1 MLSLLTISR
10 RFALSCV
17 ASSAAGLLVP
27 AWCAEAQQAPNL
39 PAVPELNPVS
49 RFNGVV
55 DLPGGME
62 LEFSVVL
69 VPAVGNQPT
78 GGTMSIPMQG
88 LKDGALEEVEIGK
101 DWVKFTLKSPGAG
114 ANEAAWAR
122 FEAAPVAGE
131 EKTWRGTLKQNGQVL
146 PLTLVKTLAG
156 DDKPAK
162 PRRPQT
168 PVPPFPYDER
178 PVSFVVQ
185 PGGHV
190 MAGTLS
196 LPRGEGRRGA
206 VVMVTGSG
214 PQDRDETLFAH
225 KPFAVIA
232 DALTRA
238 GIAVL
243 RYDDRGVNGSA
254 MPRGQRLQDATTLHF
269 ADDAQAAVEFLAKRE
284 EIDAGRIGII
294 GHSEGALIASI
305 VASRSKDVAFVV
317 LLAGPGVPGRE
328 ILTTQSVAIARAS
341 GAGAEALAKIEVTHR
356 VLMDILSDPASKEDA
371 ILPAIRAL
379 TEAQLVGLGQ
389 EPKISDAELRQVML
403 PLDSRWL
410 REFLVL
416 DPAVYLRQVRV
427 PVLALNGSLDT
438 QVPAEQNLAAVAA
451 ALEQAGN
458 KDVTTAA
465 LPGLNHLFQTSMT
478 GSPTEYALIEETFAP
493 AALEKVVEW
502 VRQRAGEPA
511 K

>member
-1 MLSLLTISR
+1 MIGLGTIMCGGLAMLSLLTISR
-10 RFALSCV
+10 RIALSCV
-17 ASSAAGLLVP
+17 ASFAAGLLVP
-27 AWCAEAQQAPNL
+27 AWCAEAQQAPNM
-39 PAVPELNPVS
+39 PAVPELNPVW

-62 LEFSVVL
+62 LAFSVVL

-78 GGTMSIPMQG
+78 GGTMSIPAQG
-88 LKDGALEEVEIGK
+88 LKDGALDEVEIGK
-101 DWVKFTLKSPGAG
+101 DWVRFTLKPPAAG

-122 FEAAPVAGE
+122 FEAAPIAGE

-156 DDKPAK
+156 DEKPAK
-162 PRRPQT
+162 PKRPQT

-196 LPRGEGRRGA
+196 LPRGEGKYGA

-238 GIAVL
+238 GIGVL

-294 GHSEGALIASI
+294 GHSEGALIAPI
-305 VASRSKDVAFVV
+305 VASRSKDVAFIV
-317 LLAGPGVPGRE
+317 LLAGPGVTGRE

-341 GAGAEALAKIEVTHR
+341 GAGAEALVKIEATHR

-379 TEAQLVGLGQ
+379 TE
-389 EPKISDAELRQVML
+389 VML